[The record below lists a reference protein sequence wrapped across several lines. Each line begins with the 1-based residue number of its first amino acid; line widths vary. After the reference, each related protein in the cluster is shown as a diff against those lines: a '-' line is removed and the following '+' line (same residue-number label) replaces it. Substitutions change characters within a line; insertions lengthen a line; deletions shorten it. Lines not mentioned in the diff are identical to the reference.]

1 MHIKQFF
8 TLSLSVFLFGC
19 IGEDPDAAKTTTATT
34 TPVTTTPTT
43 TKTTTPGAVGT
54 EPALY
59 KVRTQP
65 NGQLQLYF
73 QQYAKDNMPLDK
85 RDEEATNSHLSDI
98 LNALPLWSADT
109 TKWVDQFDTPTGTPP
124 DSVNIRIV
132 NDKGGSVISADGNHI
147 VQNLQL
153 DTDTGLFI
161 PADKSILAIKT
172 TMDQTSWIDV
182 RGKMGASSFDMK
194 QKSLIDLTNGYG
206 LLLDS
211 KLTDLKYDAK
221 LDSTGVLTL
230 NPNGELRID
239 QGTITLHKADIQ
251 GNLGVNNANFNFQ
264 TRRDSEKANIAFVQT
279 KGKIY
284 PLDSIGFPDVMM
296 TVNGPFQFKS
306 GSEIEMFLTTDKIS
320 KIVITSPFATA
331 LTASNDDKPVIE
343 GKFRFIP
350 KGLES
355 LNTTTGQGIL
365 LVDSD
370 IGFSAHMDLSQLIAD
385 NAVLKKKLSLVK
397 APILDSTYPARMGI
411 FLKIEKA
418 SALALN
424 ATTPMQTAIT
434 TLKQGEVK
442 ASLWNTAPSHA
453 RVGNIIR
460 TDFFTTN
467 STQATAEISSVSE
480 LFGLKHAFD
489 FSPVNLVMTQTFNHT
504 KLSDHVYRF
513 IPESREAFWMVQH
526 SINVNTP
533 FSLGN
538 ISLIP
543 SAGISYLMVQRTVFQ
558 DGFQTLNPDLSLS
571 CGINHVSD
579 TSKLS
584 INILSNALYSKGTMA
599 LNDQDWIINTG
610 FNLCLQTPQCI
621 IATGL
626 INPFQ
631 SSSEMYMNIQAEF

>member
-8 TLSLSVFLFGC
+8 TLSLSIFLFGC

-65 NGQLQLYF
+65 NGQLQFYF
-73 QQYAKDNMPLDK
+73 QQYAKDNIPLDK

-98 LNALPLWSADT
+98 LNALSQWSADT
-109 TKWVDQFDTPTGTPP
+109 TKWVDQFNTPTGTPP

-153 DTDTGLFI
+153 DTNTGLFI
-161 PADKSILAIKT
+161 PAEKTVLATKVT
-172 TMDQTSWIDV
+172 LDQVSWIDI
-182 RGKMGASSFDMK
+182 RGKMGSANFDMK
-194 QKSLIDLTNGYG
+194 HNSIVDVTNGYG

-211 KLTDLKYDAK
+211 KLTDLKYDAN
-221 LDSTGVLTL
+221 LDPTGVLTL
-230 NPNGELRID
+230 MPNGEMRID
-239 QGTITLHKADIQ
+239 QGAITLHKADIQ
-251 GNLGVNNANFNFQ
+251 SSLGVSNATFNFQ
-264 TRRDSEKANIAFVQT
+264 TRRDNKTDNIVFLQT
-279 KGKIY
+279 KGKVY
-284 PLDSIGFPDVMM
+284 PLDSDTFPDVMM
-296 TVNGPFQFKS
+296 TVNGPFQFKP

-320 KIVITSPFATA
+320 KIVLLYPF
-331 LTASNDDKPVIE
+331 SDDSTNKPVIE

-350 KGLES
+350 KGVES
-355 LNTTTGQGIL
+355 LTNTTGQGL
-365 LVDSD
+365 LLIDSD
-370 IGFSAHMDLSQLIAD
+370 IGFSANMDLSQLIAD
-385 NAVLKKKLSLVK
+385 NTVLKKKLSLVK
-397 APILDSTYPARMGI
+397 AAITDPKHSKREGI
-411 FLKIEKA
+411 FLKIENA
-418 SALALN
+418 SSLALK
-424 ATTPMQTAIT
+424 ATSPLQTAIAS
-434 TLKQGEVK
+434 LQHGEVK
-442 ASLWNTAPSHA
+442 ATLWHAAPVHKN
-453 RVGNIIR
+453 VGNIIR

-513 IPESREAFWMVQH
+513 IPESHKAFWMVQH
-526 SINVNTP
+526 SINVNTS

-543 SAGISYLMVQRTVFQ
+543 SAGISHLMVQRTVFQ
-558 DGFQTLNPDLSLS
+558 DGFQTFNPELSLTF
-571 CGINHVSD
+571 GITHISD
-579 TSKLS
+579 ISKLS
-584 INILSNALYSKGTMA
+584 MNIITTALYSKGTMT
-599 LNDQDWIINTG
+599 LSDSDWIINTG